1 MAKLKNYE
9 IDAIY
14 NKLYPQ
20 IVSIR
25 ENKLKEL
32 KETVKLD
39 KKAKE
44 FLYIIQELKELKIK
58 CEQLESLGSSLAKEI
73 FNINPKDYYYGWK
86 GTTEEDL
93 INLYA
98 EQLLPNNL
106 RNIASDLRDRI
117 IIANIDGNTQD
128 LIDTILTEYND

>member
-20 IVSIR
+20 IISIR

-106 RNIASDLRDRI
+106 QNIASDLRDRI

>member
-106 RNIASDLRDRI
+106 QNIASDLRDRI